1 MDYVAQNQYGVFSI
15 RDRATINEP
24 KEIRFI
30 TPHYSTIFKIPDG
43 DQVIVCFSDGKKKPY
58 TCKYIDETHLLLG
71 NSAYHICELAE
82 RMQSIGAHI
91 VPYPEKRVV
100 WSNINLDINDWKED
114 IYENYPELPRSE
126 YEDKM
131 VELNDEYFEDEKSN
145 LNKSIDGDLIVIA
158 DLGLWNGRRTGY
170 GIIENA
176 KLSTCLKQMYDYA
189 EWYVTR
195 DGEFQSRQIH
205 HDGTNYYTYRKIKE
219 GIDEDTLYE
228 FKEKMYDGVATQ
240 EDFDRVTEKLGKAVG
255 EIYGWEFPTEQEK
268 QRTSTRDAR

>member
-1 MDYVAQNQYGVFSI
+1 
-15 RDRATINEP
+15 
-24 KEIRFI
+24 
-30 TPHYSTIFKIPDG
+30 
-43 DQVIVCFSDGKKKPY
+43 
-58 TCKYIDETHLLLG
+58 
-71 NSAYHICELAE
+71 
-82 RMQSIGAHI
+82 
-91 VPYPEKRVV
+91 
-100 WSNINLDINDWKED
+100 
-114 IYENYPELPRSE
+114 
-126 YEDKM
+126 M

-145 LNKSIDGDLIVIA
+145 LNKSIDGDLIVLA

>member
-1 MDYVAQNQYGVFSI
+1 MDYAYKNQYGVFSVQ
-15 RDRATINEP
+15 DKATLNEP

-30 TPHYSTIFKIPDG
+30 TPSYNTIFTIPDG
-43 DQVIVCFSDGKKKPY
+43 EQVIVCFSDGKKKPY

-82 RMQSIGAHI
+82 RMQSIRAHI

-100 WSNINLDINDWKED
+100 WSNIDLDIKDWRED
-114 IYENYPELPRSE
+114 IRENYPDLPRSE

-131 VELNDEYFEDEKSN
+131 IELNDEYFEDEKSN
-145 LNKSIDGDLIVIA
+145 LNTRIGGDLIVIA

-170 GIIENA
+170 GIIEDA

-228 FKEKMYDGVATQ
+228 FKEKLYEGVATQ
-240 EDFDRVTEKLGKAVG
+240 EDLDRVTDKLGKAVG
-255 EIYGWEFPTEQEK
+255 DVYGWEFPTEQEK